1 VPRFVSVTRLRLRSL
16 RFLPQF
22 VVLNERAVR
31 QLRRA
36 PGFRRGKLLMDR
48 GLSFWTISLWED
60 EASMRAFRDSGA
72 HRAVMPKLLGWC
84 DEASVAHWPDETS
97 ELPDWRDAHA
107 RMIEEGR
114 ASKVRFPSLNQKE
127 LRFPAPRW
135 TRLERAIEGRPA
147 A

>member
-1 VPRFVSVTRLRLRSL
+1 VPRFVSLTRLRLRSL

-31 QLRRA
+31 QLRNA
-36 PGFRRGKLLMDR
+36 AGFGRGKLLMDR
-48 GLSFWTISLWED
+48 GLSFWTMSLWED
-60 EASMRAFRDSGA
+60 EASMRAFRDRGA

-84 DEASVAHWPDETS
+84 DEASVAHWSAETG
-97 ELPDWRDAHA
+97 ELPDWPEAHA
-107 RMIEEGR
+107 RMTAEGR
-114 ASKVRFPSLNQKE
+114 ASQVRLPSANQKE

-135 TRLERAIEGRPA
+135 TRLERAIEGPPA